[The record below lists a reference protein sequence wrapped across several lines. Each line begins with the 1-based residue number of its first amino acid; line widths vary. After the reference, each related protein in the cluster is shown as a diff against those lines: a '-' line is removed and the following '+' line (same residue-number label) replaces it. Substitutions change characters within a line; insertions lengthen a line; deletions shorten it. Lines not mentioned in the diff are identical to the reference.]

1 MSAARTGRAVG
12 ARLMTM
18 CAAVLYEVKRL
29 YKCKRRAVPDS
40 LRKRRGAVMP
50 GWNFETSPLMLVS
63 AALGRVAGQGFYGVA
78 QAAFYRFEALLYSAA
93 ASGEGYG

>member
-1 MSAARTGRAVG
+1 
-12 ARLMTM
+12 MTYQLPFVNIHTYIIHPLFQILWQILIDLPQYYLT
-18 CAAVLYEVKRL
+18 ALFLLYGIVQYILLSKIFSF
-29 YKCKRRAVPDS
+29 V
-40 LRKRRGAVMP
+40 
-50 GWNFETSPLMLVS
+50 LMLVS